1 MPRKKQVNLPP
12 EEEAIVLANV
22 AERAE
27 RYDDMIEYMKDRVKA
42 GKALSREEREMF
54 AAAFKGAMSSR
65 RLAVRVCKSIQ
76 SQEEEAEKEKN
87 AALAAGYLS
96 KVRLEL
102 QGLCIQVLELVEGTL
117 LPKAENGEPIVFY
130 KKMQAD
136 YYRYLA
142 EFLENDGKKEAVASA
157 IEVYADATTEA
168 ERHLMVTH
176 PVRLGVAL
184 NYAVFQQV
192 ILKDTGAAIQTAREA
207 YVAAVRNLEG
217 MPEEAVRDAHP
228 LLAVLLDNLR
238 VWSPDDFS

>member
-1 MPRKKQVNLPP
+1 
-12 EEEAIVLANV
+12 
-22 AERAE
+22 
-27 RYDDMIEYMKDRVKA
+27 
-42 GKALSREEREMF
+42 MF

-65 RLAVRVCKSIQ
+65 RLAVRVCQSIQ

-102 QGLCIQVLELVEGTL
+102 QGICIQVLELVEGTL

-142 EFLENDGKKEAVASA
+142 EFLEKNGQQEAIASA
-157 IEVYADATTEA
+157 IEVYADANAQA

-176 PVRLGVAL
+176 PVRLGLAL

-192 ILKDTGAAIQTAREA
+192 ILKDTGAAIQTAKEA

-228 LLAVLLDNLR
+228 LLAVLLDNLK
-238 VWSPDDFS
+238 VWAPDDFS